1 MLVAGASPP
10 SSRSSTL
17 REASDDAPVGDWL
30 VAGGI
35 AAGVSVTILLVALR
49 TRPSAR
55 AALLGTAAGVL
66 FGLAAALTKST
77 VDLLGDGVTAV
88 LGDWHVYALAA
99 VGGAAF
105 WLTQIALQSGLELS
119 VATTATFDPVASL
132 LLGTLLLDETLHESA
147 AGAVTGSLR
156 SQSPPPACA
165 CCCWRSDATGLADP
179 PILAAGGAGG

>member
-1 MLVAGASPP
+1 M
-10 SSRSSTL
+10 
-17 REASDDAPVGDWL
+17 
-30 VAGGI
+30 I
-35 AAGVSVTILLVALR
+35 ALR

-66 FGLAAALTKST
+66 FGLAAALTKAT

-99 VGGAAF
+99 AGGAAF

-147 AGAVTGSLR
+147 AGAAAGIVALAIAAAGLCVLLLAQR
-156 SQSPPPACA
+156 E
-165 CCCWRSDATGLADP
+165 DGLADP
-179 PILAAGGAGG
+179 PIHAAGATADG